1 MVISSCIFCLGYYS
15 LCPVEQAHTK
25 MLHWWSCGKRR
36 VSHPGATGL
45 HVYLTT
51 ISTDSNFTIDCL
63 WLYIVSVFFGCW
75 AKLEKITQK
84 QDKSTNSNMRKQDS
98 SEPALCILPLLLCML
113 PLYHAL
119 CCCYCANHSW
129 LPLPVLKNKQVIL
142 DSY

>member
-1 MVISSCIFCLGYYS
+1 MEKEEFHILV
-15 LCPVEQAHTK
+15 PQ
-25 MLHWWSCGKRR
+25 
-36 VSHPGATGL
+36 
-45 HVYLTT
+45 VYMYTLLLYPL
-51 ISTDSNFTIDCL
+51 ISNFTIDCL

-98 SEPALCILPLLLCML
+98 SEPALCILSLLLCML

-142 DSY
+142 DSYWSKIFLLWSKSFFFQGEECF

>member
-1 MVISSCIFCLGYYS
+1 MYFLSWILQFVPCRTSTYKNVTDDH
-15 LCPVEQAHTK
+15 VEKEEFHILVPQ
-25 MLHWWSCGKRR
+25 
-36 VSHPGATGL
+36 
-45 HVYLTT
+45 VYMYTLLLYPL
-51 ISTDSNFTIDCL
+51 ISNFTIDCL

-98 SEPALCILPLLLCML
+98 SEPALCTLPLLLCML

>member
-1 MVISSCIFCLGYYS
+1 MEKEEFHILV
-15 LCPVEQAHTK
+15 PQ
-25 MLHWWSCGKRR
+25 
-36 VSHPGATGL
+36 
-45 HVYLTT
+45 VYMYTLLLYPL
-51 ISTDSNFTIDCL
+51 ISNFTIDCL

-84 QDKSTNSNMRKQDS
+84 QDKSTNSNMCKQDS
-98 SEPALCILPLLLCML
+98 SEPALCTLPLLLCML

-142 DSY
+142 DSYWSKIFLLWSKSFFFGGRSVFKTSTSPQSL